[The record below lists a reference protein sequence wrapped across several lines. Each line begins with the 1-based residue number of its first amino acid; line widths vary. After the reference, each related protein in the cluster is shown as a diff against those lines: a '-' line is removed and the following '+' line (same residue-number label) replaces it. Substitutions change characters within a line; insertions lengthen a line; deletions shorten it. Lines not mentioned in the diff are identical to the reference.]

1 MKNITNSNVRQRSK
15 RDLKKVFK
23 ECRFKDGLTLGEEG
37 KPVADDFVY
46 HYNKSRDGAI
56 GNYIIYEVI
65 STDAIRRA
73 DDAVIGREVFA
84 QIDVFSLKSFE
95 SKALQTTLAKL
106 EEKLTEAGFEVE
118 AREEAYEPDTRLY
131 HQVYFVS
138 KLYF

>member
-1 MKNITNSNVRQRSK
+1 MKNILNNNVRQRSK

-23 ECRFKDGLTLGEEG
+23 ECRFKDGLTLGDEG
-37 KPVADDFVY
+37 KPAADDFVY
-46 HYNKSRDGAI
+46 HYNKSRDGEI
-56 GNYIIYEVI
+56 GNYIVYEII

-106 EEKLTEAGFEVE
+106 EEKLTETGFEVE
-118 AREEAYEPDTRLY
+118 AREEAYEQDTRLY

>member
-1 MKNITNSNVRQRSK
+1 MKNILNSDVRK
-15 RDLKKVFK
+15 RGKQDLKKVFK
-23 ECRFKDGLTLGEEG
+23 ECRFKDGLALNEGG
-37 KPVADDFVY
+37 KPAPDDFVY
-46 HYNKSRDGAI
+46 YYNKSRDGEM

-95 SKALQTTLAKL
+95 SKALQMTLTKL
-106 EEKLTEAGFEVE
+106 EEQLTVAGFEVE

-131 HQVYFVS
+131 HQVFFVS

>member
-1 MKNITNSNVRQRSK
+1 MKNILNNNVRQRSK

-37 KPVADDFVY
+37 KPTADDFVY
-46 HYNKSRDGAI
+46 HYNKSRDGEI
-56 GNYIIYEVI
+56 GNYIVYEII